1 MIRPSRKLLIILR
14 HILKTEYILAFFF
27 IISSLFSGCSH
38 MHAPERGW
46 QQVGTASWYGK
57 DFHGKPTASGEIY
70 NMYGYSAA
78 HKTLPLGTRVRV
90 TNMKNNRQIVVPIND
105 RGPFVGRRI
114 IDMSYGAA
122 RHLGMV
128 KEGLA
133 KVHVEVIQTSQNL
146 RSGYTLQFGAYEKRQ
161 NAVTMADKLTTIGY
175 TPSIEE
181 AFVRGKK
188 FHRVRLGTFS
198 SFKRAQEF
206 SKAFHQKDIS
216 YRIVGL

>member
-1 MIRPSRKLLIILR
+1 
-14 HILKTEYILAFFF
+14 
-27 IISSLFSGCSH
+27 
-38 MHAPERGW
+38 MHAPQRGW

-90 TNMKNNRQIVVPIND
+90 TNLKNGRRIIVPIND

-133 KVHVEVIQTSQNL
+133 KVHVEVIQTSHNL
-146 RSGYTLQFGAYEKRQ
+146 RSGYTLQFGAYVKRQ
-161 NAVTMADKLTTIGY
+161 NAVTMADRLTTIGY

-181 AFVRGKK
+181 AFVRGKR
-188 FHRVRLGTFS
+188 FHRVRLG
-198 SFKRAQEF
+198 SFPSLKRAQEF
-206 SKAFHQKDIS
+206 SKVFQQKDIS
-216 YRIVGL
+216 HRIVGL

>member
-1 MIRPSRKLLIILR
+1 MKTDHLLILA
-14 HILKTEYILAFFF
+14 LILAT
-27 IISSLFSGCSH
+27 LLTGCSH
-38 MHAPERGW
+38 MHTSKTPW

-78 HKTLPLGTRVRV
+78 HKKLPLGTLVRV
-90 TNMKNNRQIVVPIND
+90 TNLDNHRKIVVPIND

-122 RHLGMV
+122 RHLGMI

-133 KVHVEVIQTSQNL
+133 KVRIEVIQTPSNKA
-146 RSGYTLQFGAYEKRQ
+146 SGYTLQFGAYTERQ
-161 NAVTMADKLTTIGY
+161 NAVTMADKLTSIGY

-188 FHRVRLGTFS
+188 FHRVRLGTFPS
-198 SFKRAQEF
+198 LKKAQQFAGHFNDNKLE
-206 SKAFHQKDIS
+206 
-216 YRIVGL
+216 YRIIGL

>member
-1 MIRPSRKLLIILR
+1 MKTD
-14 HILKTEYILAFFF
+14 HILIPVLILVAF
-27 IISSLFSGCSH
+27 LTGCSH
-38 MHAPERGW
+38 MQASRNPW

-90 TNMKNNRQIVVPIND
+90 TNLDNGRRIVVPVND
-105 RGPFVGRRI
+105 RGPFVGKRI

-133 KVHVEVIQTSQNL
+133 KVRIEVIQTPAGTTT
-146 RSGYTLQFGAYEKRQ
+146 SGYTVQFGAYTERQ
-161 NAVTMADKLTTIGY
+161 NAVTMADKLTSIGY

-181 AFVRGKK
+181 TFVRGKRY
-188 FHRVRLGTFS
+188 HRVRLGTFPS
-198 SFKRAQEF
+198 YKQAQKF
-206 SKAFHQKDIS
+206 AAQFNDNGMK
-216 YRIVGL
+216 YRIIGL

>member
-1 MIRPSRKLLIILR
+1 MSSR
-14 HILKTEYILAFFF
+14 HILKTDRILILALVLAAF
-27 IISSLFSGCSH
+27 LSGCSH
-38 MHAPERGW
+38 MHASKSSW

-90 TNMKNNRQIVVPIND
+90 TNLDNGRRIVVPIND
-105 RGPFVGRRI
+105 RGPFVGKRI

-133 KVHVEVIQTSQNL
+133 KVRIEVIQTPSTNA
-146 RSGYTLQFGAYEKRQ
+146 SGYTLQFGAYTERQ
-161 NAVTMADKLTTIGY
+161 NAVAMADKLTSIGY

-181 AFVRGKK
+181 AFVRGRK
-188 FHRVRLGTFS
+188 FHRVRLGVFPS
-198 SFKRAQEF
+198 YKKAQRF
-206 SKAFHQKDIS
+206 AGQFNDSGMK
-216 YRIVGL
+216 YRIIGL

>member
-1 MIRPSRKLLIILR
+1 MSSR
-14 HILKTEYILAFFF
+14 HILKTDHILILALILTAF
-27 IISSLFSGCSH
+27 LSGCSH
-38 MHAPERGW
+38 MHASKNSW

-90 TNMKNNRQIVVPIND
+90 TNLDNGRRIVVPIND
-105 RGPFVGRRI
+105 RGPFVGKRI

-133 KVHVEVIQTSQNL
+133 KVRIEVIQKPSTNA
-146 RSGYTLQFGAYEKRQ
+146 SGYTLQFGAYTERQ
-161 NAVTMADKLTTIGY
+161 NAVAMADKLTSIGY

-181 AFVRGKK
+181 AFVRGRK
-188 FHRVRLGTFS
+188 FHRVRLGVFPS
-198 SFKRAQEF
+198 YKKAQRF
-206 SKAFHQKDIS
+206 AGQFNDSGMK
-216 YRIVGL
+216 YRIIGL

>member
-1 MIRPSRKLLIILR
+1 MTRPSRKSFIVLR
-14 HILKTEYILAFFF
+14 HILKTDHILVFLL
-27 IISSLFSGCSH
+27 IISALLGGCSH
-38 MHAPERGW
+38 MHTSERGW

-90 TNMKNNRQIVVPIND
+90 TNLKNGRRIIVPIND

-133 KVHVEVIQTSQNL
+133 KVHVEVIQTSHNL
-146 RSGYTLQFGAYEKRQ
+146 RSGYTVQFGAYIERQ

-188 FHRVRLGTFS
+188 FHRVRLGAFS
-198 SFKRAQEF
+198 SRKRAQEF
-206 SKAFHQKDIS
+206 SKVFQQKDIG